1 MAASEAAV
9 VEGPARMSDL
19 RAALGS
25 GDWQARGEAVTEVAS
40 LLQGK
45 PNPDVAEEVAQHFQ
59 RLAEDR
65 QWQVRQE
72 VAAALEYL
80 AHPVADEL
88 LQRLAEDLSDWV
100 SRAARTSL
108 KARRRLSQREERV
121 GQRVAKAVRR
131 LRKLE
136 ARYSPEL
143 VKDVEQAGLE
153 YYQAI
158 AFGCSHDIMNMVMAV
173 QYSLRG
179 LQGELERR
187 RVPKKAWEEVLGN
200 ADRRLQIVRGISQN
214 MRALAMQAIPPIRR
228 VSLHTAAEEAL
239 GVVRDRFGAEEG
251 RPQVEATLTVPR
263 HLKVE
268 VPRERLVQ
276 ALVNLVQ
283 NAFEAVP
290 TQGTVRLTGEVRG
303 DKAALLIADDGCGIA
318 EEDLHT
324 VFFPGKSTKKGN
336 LRTEHNTG
344 WGLSIARKIVE
355 DDCRGELWLESE
367 LGRGTTITVVLPTRR
382 GDEVEP

>member
-1 MAASEAAV
+1 MAAREAALAD
-9 VEGPARMSDL
+9 EPASMSDL
-19 RAALGS
+19 RAALSS

-40 LLQGK
+40 LLKGK
-45 PNPDVAEEVAQHFQ
+45 PNPDVVEEVAQHFQ

-80 AHPVADEL
+80 PHPVADEL
-88 LQRLAEDLSDWV
+88 LQRLSEDLSDWV

-108 KARRRLSQREERV
+108 RERRRLSQSDERV
-121 GQRVAKAVRR
+121 GQRVAKVVRR
-131 LRKLE
+131 LRRLE
-136 ARYSPEL
+136 ARYSRQL
-143 VKDVEQAGLE
+143 VKDIEEAGLE

-179 LQGELERR
+179 LRGELERR
-187 RVPKKAWEEVLGN
+187 RVPKKAWEEVLDN
-200 ADRRLQIVRGISQN
+200 ADRRCQIVRGISQN

-228 VSLHTAAEEAL
+228 VSLRAAAEEAL
-239 GVVRDRFGAEEG
+239 GVVRDRFDAEEG
-251 RPQVEATLTVPR
+251 RPRVETGLSVPR

-276 ALVNLVQ
+276 ALVNLIQ
-283 NAFEAVP
+283 NAFEAIA
-290 TQGTVRLTGEVRG
+290 TQGTVQISGEARG
-303 DKAALLIADDGCGIA
+303 DKAALTILDDGCGIA
-318 EEDLHT
+318 DEDQHT

-355 DDCRGELWLESE
+355 DDCRGELWLESK
-367 LGRGTTITVVLPTRR
+367 LGAGTKMTVVLPTQRAE
-382 GDEVEP
+382 EVDQ